1 MSPRKK
7 TFISVKASGEKE
19 LKEAGKIFFF
29 AILKTTVMF

>member
-19 LKEAGKIFFF
+19 LKEAGKLFFLQF
-29 AILKTTVMF
+29 